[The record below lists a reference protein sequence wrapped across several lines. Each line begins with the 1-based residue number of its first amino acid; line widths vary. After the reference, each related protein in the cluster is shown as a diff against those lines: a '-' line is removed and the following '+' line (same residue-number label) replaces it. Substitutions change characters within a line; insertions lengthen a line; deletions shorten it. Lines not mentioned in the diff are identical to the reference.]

1 MRFPVVYREQQAGWV
16 EVEKGPHGMDFHAES
31 PCHTLA
37 VLRLYAITEAE
48 SLLVGVMEPKSGTL
62 HLSRR
67 ITPETL
73 RTAKVT
79 EIPQIYYLED
89 GQPGCRP
96 DMAQPESSEDASCPS
111 VQGNMEEGP
120 EDPLVRRLLASDM
133 VTCTT
138 GAGGWELRAP
148 FSPARA
154 HPLHFALTACSIA
167 WRDGQPEAVLRIGRT
182 VSEKTPD
189 RAAR

>member
-1 MRFPVVYREQQAGWV
+1 MRFPVVYRERQAGWV
-16 EVEKGPHGMDFHAES
+16 KVEKGPHGMEVQAES

-37 VLRLYAITEAE
+37 VLRLYAVTEAE
-48 SLLVGVMEPKSGTL
+48 PLLVGVMEPKSGML

-96 DMAQPESSEDASCPS
+96 AAPQPESSEDAPCSS
-111 VQGNMEEGP
+111 AQGNREEGP
-120 EDPLVRRLLASDM
+120 EDPLVRRLLASNL
-133 VTCTT
+133 VTCTS
-138 GAGGWELRAP
+138 GEEGWEIRASFFP
-148 FSPARA
+148 GRA

-167 WRDGQPEAVLRIGRT
+167 WKDGQPEAVLRIRRM
-182 VSEKTPD
+182 VSGQTLDCAEK
-189 RAAR
+189 